1 MAVYV
6 YHSGKREEGDAVVR
20 SFVKEGPDGL
30 KGRLMLDNLDM
41 DACVTLLSS
50 EEAMKEHFGSI
61 RGDLDEA
68 VDGLICGATE
78 YIFTK
83 VRDVSLS

>member
-1 MAVYV
+1 V
-6 YHSGKREEGDAVVR
+6 YHPGKREEGDAVVR
-20 SFVKEGPDGL
+20 SFVKEGPAGL
-30 KGRLMLDNLDM
+30 KGYLILDDLDNSDK
-41 DACVTLLSS
+41 AAYVTLWSS

>member
-1 MAVYV
+1 M
-6 YHSGKREEGDAVVR
+6 VR

-30 KGRLMLDNLDM
+30 KGCLMLNDPDKA
-41 DACVTLLSS
+41 ACVTLWSS
-50 EEAMKEHFGSI
+50 EEAMIEYFGSI